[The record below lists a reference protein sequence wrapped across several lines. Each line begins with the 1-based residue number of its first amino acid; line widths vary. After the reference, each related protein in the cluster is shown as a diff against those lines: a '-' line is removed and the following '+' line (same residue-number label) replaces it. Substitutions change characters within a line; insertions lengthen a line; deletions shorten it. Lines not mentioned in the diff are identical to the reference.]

1 MKNEKHDFFGDPNK
15 GSSILLW
22 TPKNDPFKVVFR
34 GATENRT
41 RDTRI
46 FSPLLY
52 QLSYG
57 TSRELWLNTIRDYI
71 AHMNY
76 RHALALRSANAS
88 LVYVPR
94 EPCGVF
100 VFEKRLQKYC
110 FFLTCANFLAFFLQ
124 ICVFFCNFA
133 AKIEEI

>member
-1 MKNEKHDFFGDPNK
+1 MQIFAQIFYIKQKDSHRCESLFG
-15 GSSILLW
+15 
-22 TPKNDPFKVVFR
+22 

-57 TSRELWLNTIRDYI
+57 TSRELWLNTNRDYI
-71 AHMNY
+71 AHMNF
-76 RHALALRSANAS
+76 RHALALRSANTS

-94 EPCGVF
+94 EPCGVLDF
-100 VFEKRLQKYC
+100 RKAGAKVML
-110 FFLTCANFLAFFLQ
+110 FFDIHKFFCIFLAFL
-124 ICVFFCNFA
+124 
-133 AKIEEI
+133 AKKV